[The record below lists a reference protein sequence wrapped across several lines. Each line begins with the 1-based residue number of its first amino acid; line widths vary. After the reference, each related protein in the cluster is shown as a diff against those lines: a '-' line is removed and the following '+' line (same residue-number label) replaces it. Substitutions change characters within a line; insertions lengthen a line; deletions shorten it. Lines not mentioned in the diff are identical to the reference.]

1 MSYLEANIAVCL
13 TGYVMILIYYLAK
26 LIPMLQAGALV
37 EKQVFTLWAV
47 VIVASIVLTIL
58 GTILT
63 SIVMMIIKMI
73 RTQSEEPPELIE
85 DERDKL
91 IHLRGDRVAYVVSGI
106 VVFAA
111 MLSYVLNQPALVMF
125 SLLILAGILSE
136 ICGYIARLV
145 YYRKG
150 V

>member
-1 MSYLEANIAVCL
+1 MSYLEANIAVTL

-26 LIPMLQAGALV
+26 LIPMLRAGELV
-37 EKQVFTLWAV
+37 DKEVFTLWAV
-47 VIVASIVLTIL
+47 VIVATIVLTIL

-63 SIVMMIIKMI
+63 TITLTILNAI
-73 RTQSEEPPELIE
+73 RTQSDTPPRLIE

-106 VVFAA
+106 VVFGA
-111 MLSYVLNQPALVMF
+111 MLSYVLKQPALVMF

-136 ICGYIARLV
+136 ICGYIARLI